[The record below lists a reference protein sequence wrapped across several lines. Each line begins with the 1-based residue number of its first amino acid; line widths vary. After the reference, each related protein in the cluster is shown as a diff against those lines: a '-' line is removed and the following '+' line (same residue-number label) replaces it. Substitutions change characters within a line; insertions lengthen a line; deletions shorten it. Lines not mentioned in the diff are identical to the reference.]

1 MNPKSILLAA
11 SLIGS
16 SLSPAAVQVEI
27 RNSATDTQFTLPPV
41 PAPATN
47 DAATTAQFTLV
58 DGQRDRNGADLAAL
72 HDGRLPSTEDE
83 PSANFF
89 LQSEATGGRLRVD
102 LGKPISIQSV
112 QTYSWH
118 PRARGPQVYRLFA
131 AKGDEKNF
139 DAAPKRPTD
148 PLSAG
153 WQPIAKVDT
162 RSAGRG
168 GQTAVSVADIAS
180 LGEFRY
186 LLFDIDPTD
195 GKDPQSQT
203 FFSEIDV
210 VDTAGPLLTTVP
222 KSVISTYPSKDGKY
236 QYVVDAKI
244 APDLMPWVE
253 KELMPV
259 VEEWY
264 PKLVALLPSDG
275 YTAPTTVKLEFRDD
289 MGGTP
294 AYAAGNKLSMSAPWF
309 RTQLEREAK
318 GCVIH
323 EMVHIVQNYW
333 SARTTNPRPA
343 PTPGWVTEGIPDYIR
358 WFIYEPQSKGAEITK
373 RNFASAKHD
382 SSYRITANFLD
393 WVATT
398 QDKEIIRKL
407 NAAAREGNYSEKLW
421 QDATGKSLDDL
432 AAEWK
437 AGNAKRLGL

>member
-1 MNPKSILLAA
+1 MNPKSILLAG
-11 SLIGS
+11 SLAAS
-16 SLSPAAVQVEI
+16 SLSTAAVKVEI
-27 RNSATDTQFTLPPV
+27 RNSPTDKQFTLPPI

-47 DAATTAQFTLV
+47 DAATGAEFTLV
-58 DGQRDRNGADLAAL
+58 DGDRDRAGADLAAL
-72 HDGRLPSTEDE
+72 HDGRLPSSEDE
-83 PSANFF
+83 PAANFF
-89 LQSEATGGRLRVD
+89 LQSKPNGGRLRVD

-118 PRARGPQVYRLFA
+118 PRARGPQVYRLYA
-131 AKGDEKNF
+131 AKGDVKNF
-139 DAAPKRPTD
+139 DAAPKSPAD
-148 PLSAG
+148 PLSVG
-153 WQPIAKVDT
+153 WQPVAKVDT
-162 RSAGRG
+162 RKLGSG
-168 GQTAVSVADIAS
+168 GQTAVSVADISS

-195 GKDPQSQT
+195 AKDPQSQT

-210 VDTAGPLLTTVP
+210 VDAAGPAPTPVP
-222 KSVISTYPSKDGKY
+222 KTAVATYPSKDGKY
-236 QYVVDAKI
+236 QYVLDARV
-244 APDLMPWVE
+244 APDLVPWVE

-275 YTAPTTVKLEFRDD
+275 YTAPTTVKMEFRDD

-309 RTQLEREAK
+309 RTQLKGEAK

-333 SARTTNPRPA
+333 RARSTNPRPA

-373 RNFASAKHD
+373 RNFASAKYD
-382 SSYRITANFLD
+382 SSYRITANFFD
-393 WVATT
+393 WVVRTH
-398 QDKEIIRKL
+398 DKDFIQKL
-407 NAAAREGNYSEKLW
+407 NAAAREGKYSEKLW
-421 QDATGKSLDDL
+421 QDATGKSLEDL
-432 AAEWK
+432 GAEWK
-437 AGNAKRLGL
+437 AANAKRLEL